1 MFMGMLILSVSLDCC
16 KNLAHVKR
24 SMFSGHI
31 TKAQHMLFDEHVG
44 DDSDDDDDGGRI
56 NGQVG
61 PLQLH
66 QSTESSF
73 FFSFTLFY
81 NTVLVLPYINMNPP
95 RVYTCSPS

>member
-73 FFSFTLFY
+73 FFFLLLYFTILYWFCH
-81 NTVLVLPYINMNPP
+81 TS
-95 RVYTCSPS
+95 T

>member
-1 MFMGMLILSVSLDCC
+1 MFMGMLILPVSLDCC
-16 KNLAHVKR
+16 KNFARVKL

-44 DDSDDDDDGGRI
+44 DDSDDDDEDDDGGRI

-66 QSTESSF
+66 QSTESS
-73 FFSFTLFY
+73 
-81 NTVLVLPYINMNPP
+81 
-95 RVYTCSPS
+95 